1 MNQVNGDKP
10 EKLLGFTWN
19 VPNAL
24 TLLRMVLV
32 PVFVVI
38 FLMHPHDQI
47 WRLWATADF
56 VIAILTDSLDGH
68 IARKYNLVTDFGK
81 LWDPIADKALT
92 GAAFVSLSILTLSPG
107 RPELPWVFTIIILVR
122 EWGITWVREVLK
134 KYGNV
139 MAANKGGK
147 AKTVTQTFALILFSL
162 GLQYLPGWLGVVA
175 WALMWAALILTVV
188 TGVDYLM
195 AAWRIRRDALLKR
208 RAG

>member
-1 MNQVNGDKP
+1 MAIPRQ
-10 EKLLGFTWN
+10 L
-19 VPNAL
+19 PNAI
-24 TLLRMVLV
+24 T
-32 PVFVVI
+32 
-38 FLMHPHDQI
+38 
-47 WRLWATADF
+47 
-56 VIAILTDSLDGH
+56 
-68 IARKYNLVTDFGK
+68 IARIPLAVVFLVLLLLAGTHGEASLALRWTAGVLFVAAISTDWVDGYLARRYDIVSDFGK

-188 TGVDYLM
+188 TGVDYLI

>member
-1 MNQVNGDKP
+1 MTTEPTAQP
-10 EKLLGFTWN
+10 RTFN
-19 VPNAL
+19 VPNVLTAL
-24 TLLRMVLV
+24 RLALV
-32 PVFVVI
+32 PVMAWLFLSEPASAAYRWAAAVVFVV
-38 FLMHPHDQI
+38 
-47 WRLWATADF
+47 AS
-56 VIAILTDSLDGH
+56 LTDMVDGR
-68 IARKYNLVTDFGK
+68 IARAYGLVTSFGK

-188 TGVDYLM
+188 TGVDYLI